1 MAQTE
6 AQGER
11 GTRVIIYSRREASA
25 AACCTKAVIL
35 DFSCSSSSHLPSSC
49 FSIHLPSPTH
59 SQTISFSNKALHIMG
74 GTGKGDASIQAF
86 FPPTPQA
93 SPVKTAASPA
103 SGAPLGDG
111 FTAEEVRDA
120 LQPKPVEPWHPS
132 IEYTEC
138 DIRDLNPGPR
148 PVMFMGR
155 VANIFDVSTSS
166 KSPRAAKGCLKLT
179 VKDNTGAVT
188 VRPHRPMPVGSV
200 DLSPS
205 GPPLVC

>member
-1 MAQTE
+1 
-6 AQGER
+6 
-11 GTRVIIYSRREASA
+11 
-25 AACCTKAVIL
+25 
-35 DFSCSSSSHLPSSC
+35 
-49 FSIHLPSPTH
+49 
-59 SQTISFSNKALHIMG
+59 MG

-93 SPVKTAASPA
+93 SPVKTATSTT
-103 SGAPLGDG
+103 SIGAPLGDG
-111 FTAEEVRDA
+111 FTAEEVQEA
-120 LQPKPVEPWHPS
+120 LRTKPAESWHPS

-148 PVMFMGR
+148 AVMFMGR

-188 VRPHRPMPVGSV
+188 VRLRSRSPRGST
-200 DLSPS
+200 DLSPQVRLWLAEQQPS
-205 GPPLVC
+205 IRLGSLVSIWTNHSMFNARPLKIG